1 MKNSTLVIIDINK
14 NYNLYEKKI
23 KFININKGLIN
34 LDDCEQIYLKNFSRE
49 KEIIYKKLLT
59 KFKKFIFKNR
69 DKNSSLI
76 EFEVNNLRNDRYD
89 FIDRIINL
97 SIVKN
102 IILSKRFSKIKI
114 ISDNKNTLDIF
125 DKINIKIEKVD
136 FSKKEKKINFFKLK
150 LLKFYFKALFV
161 VIFLKFR
168 KKKYFHTKNSELYFS
183 IDPNKFQYFR
193 KNLDNELFL
202 NFLLTDETHL
212 NHNIF
217 DIIGTVKNQKFRN
230 VINIE
235 SLISIKYL
243 IILILKTLFFKIE
256 YNFNF
261 DSFQI
266 NGLSFKKEIKY
277 FYLISFLNRLKLE
290 IYNQGISLF
299 FKKFNIKIIHMY
311 LFEYSFGFY
320 FINKIKNFSKQIKVN
335 GYQHGVFSEN
345 LMWFDILRLIKNKK
359 NYLPN
364 KIITSNIYSAEDY
377 KKKLGSIPVEIIK
390 NNEKRKQS
398 FVNEININN
407 NSKNILI
414 FPGTHDIS
422 DLYFFFKNTQKTNNE
437 KFFFKLH
444 PKNKFTFKSVK
455 NVNMI
460 TSHKIKDFSK
470 IIISQTSSLIYD
482 FLKMKKR
489 FFVLDIDYKSNLLN
503 RKTFKKAKL
512 FNRKKLHDKKINF
525 KI

>member
-1 MKNSTLVIIDINK
+1 MKNSTLVILDINK

-23 KFININKGLIN
+23 KFISINKGLIN
-34 LDDCEQIYLKNFSRE
+34 LDDCEQIYLKNFTRE
-49 KEIIYKKLLT
+49 KKVIYENLLT
-59 KFKKFIFKNR
+59 KFKKVLFDNRYKN
-69 DKNSSLI
+69 NSLI

-97 SIVKN
+97 SVIKN
-102 IILSKRFSKIKI
+102 IILSKGFRKIKI

-125 DKINIKIEKVD
+125 DKINVKVEKID
-136 FSKKEKKINFFKLK
+136 FSKTEKKLNFFKLK
-150 LLKFYFKALFV
+150 LLKFYFKALFI
-161 VIFLKFR
+161 VIFLKLR
-168 KKKYFHTKNSELYFS
+168 KKKYVYTKNSEIYFS
-183 IDPNKFQYFR
+183 INPNKFQYYK

-217 DIIGTVKNQKFRN
+217 DIMRTIKNQKFRN
-230 VINIE
+230 VINME
-235 SLISIKYL
+235 SLISIRYL
-243 IILILKTLFFKIE
+243 IILILKSLFLKIE

-277 FYLISFLNRLKLE
+277 FYLASFLNRLKLD

-299 FKKFNIKIIHMY
+299 LKKFNIKIIHMY

-320 FINKIKNFSKQIKVN
+320 LINKIKKFSKQIKIN

-345 LMWFDILRLIKNKK
+345 LMWFDILRLTKNNK

-377 KKKLGSIPVEIIK
+377 KKKLRSVPVEIIK
-390 NNEKRKQS
+390 KNEKEKQS
-398 FVNEININN
+398 FVNEINIKN
-407 NSKNILI
+407 NSKNIII

-444 PKNKFTFKSVK
+444 PKNKFTFKSAK
-455 NVNMI
+455 NVNLI

-482 FLKMKKR
+482 FLKMKKK

-512 FNRKKLHDKKINF
+512 FNKKKVHDKKISF